1 MHEGSDGS
9 SKFIFD
15 LMEPERPKV
24 DRAVL
29 DFVKGMFSIQPIL
42 SFAPDGVCRL
52 NPEMAR
58 TVVARVS
65 MKNFQS
71 RLVLAASHVGITSS
85 PNRASRRFRS
95 SPPRAGGN
103 VALAAAPLRS
113 RFAPACRLRDVCR
126 GERHADAEAGK
137 RIFQTVYHQ
146 CHAALP
152 SLAESEPKTCRISRE
167 PTPLQAEDCD
177 DLSRAAQQEGHRRR
191 HRLHHRKPMSREAPR
206 TRSNSRLRARRCLP
220 LAHYECVRSSR
231 LIR

>member
-24 DRAVL
+24 KRAVL

-42 SFAPDGVCRL
+42 SFALDGVCRL

-71 RLVLAASHVGITSS
+71 RLVLAASHVGITNS

-113 RFAPACRLRDVCR
+113 RFRLHV
-126 GERHADAEAGK
+126 GSEMS
-137 RIFQTVYHQ
+137 
-146 CHAALP
+146 AA
-152 SLAESEPKTCRISRE
+152 ANDT
-167 PTPLQAEDCD
+167 PTPRRARGS
-177 DLSRAAQQEGHRRR
+177 SRRSITSVMRRS
-191 HRLHHRKPMSREAPR
+191 LHWPNRSRKPAEFLANQRRYKPR
-206 TRSNSRLRARRCLP
+206 TAMTFPGLRSRKDIDDVIAYITGNQ
-220 LAHYECVRSSR
+220 
-231 LIR
+231 